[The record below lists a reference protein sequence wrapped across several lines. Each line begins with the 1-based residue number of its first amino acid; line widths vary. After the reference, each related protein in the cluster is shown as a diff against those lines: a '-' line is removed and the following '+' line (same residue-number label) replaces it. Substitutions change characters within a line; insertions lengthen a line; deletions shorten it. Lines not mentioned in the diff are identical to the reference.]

1 MRLTVENPSP
11 KPAPR
16 LSALVDKDMLRREL
30 AVKSD
35 DGRLSPIPNN
45 DELTASPLHVQPYPP
60 RPVSQIVLDSPVQR
74 HVEGVYDRYVD
85 HVDVR
90 NPASLANTVFPRF
103 LMSTTGVKR
112 VGKGYQSDNKGP
124 QVNKTQPKVSTFKR
138 GPVFF
143 ASTRKHMPPPV
154 SSEDLHRRASAD
166 DVVDEFGVVTCG
178 QGSAPLQE
186 APNPVGTV
194 RRAFKTL
201 MTGKR

>member
-1 MRLTVENPSP
+1 
-11 KPAPR
+11 
-16 LSALVDKDMLRREL
+16 
-30 AVKSD
+30 
-35 DGRLSPIPNN
+35 
-45 DELTASPLHVQPYPP
+45 
-60 RPVSQIVLDSPVQR
+60 
-74 HVEGVYDRYVD
+74 
-85 HVDVR
+85 
-90 NPASLANTVFPRF
+90 
-103 LMSTTGVKR
+103 MSTTGVKR

-124 QVNKTQPKVSTFKR
+124 QANKTQPKVSTFKR

-186 APNPVGTV
+186 PSNPVGTV